1 MYHEAC
7 HLGSPHHF
15 FHQVGPDIHLETK
28 GIFYLPDVQPEH
40 RERLFKNFPSKR
52 CNQFSIGK
60 FRFLSFSILLFLI
73 IRVNDMR
80 FPANLEAFING
91 KDGLKI
97 ASSDP
102 SASKEIVEETS
113 KEEQDPPG
121 KPEFVSSSP
130 PRSTSPCT
138 ICPLCSISFPQ
149 EVITFRNEYLR
160 KMIIAGA
167 WRARSKMLWSWRGR
181 RSHHCQLPHL
191 WPGTAGEDKENHIIE
206 KLLWFCQLF
215 IPPGWGSCAACS
227 YLCSS
232 NFWQLIVFAFHTIQI
247 FTCDILSISYVLY
260 LTMLWKRTVLAK
272 QPKETFSYS
281 CDLNSRIRI
290 AFKLSPAVTLCLPSG
305 FAVEHLN
312 WFSLTKFEYQICFL
326 WLWLW

>member
-149 EVITFRNEYLR
+149 EVITFRIRNEYFENNNNCRNLKSTQQDAVVLR
-160 KMIIAGA
+160 
-167 WRARSKMLWSWRGR
+167 R
-181 RSHHCQLPHL
+181 RKKSPLP
-191 WPGTAGEDKENHIIE
+191 TA
-206 KLLWFCQLF
+206 
-215 IPPGWGSCAACS
+215 PS
-227 YLCSS
+227 
-232 NFWQLIVFAFHTIQI
+232 
-247 FTCDILSISYVLY
+247 
-260 LTMLWKRTVLAK
+260 
-272 QPKETFSYS
+272 
-281 CDLNSRIRI
+281 
-290 AFKLSPAVTLCLPSG
+290 VTWNCR
-305 FAVEHLN
+305 
-312 WFSLTKFEYQICFL
+312 
-326 WLWLW
+326 